1 MTAMTPDGW
10 ERCPLRFV
18 AKIGAGDP
26 APQGARYYT
35 DGIHPFVRT
44 QDVGRVGR
52 SAAFANPRDRV
63 NDDTIR
69 EKRLRLWPI
78 GTTLV
83 PKSGAS
89 TVLNHRVRLAEP
101 AYVASHLATVVP
113 RDGASDSFLYHV
125 LCRLDAGALVGNS
138 GYPSLNLGTLGSTP
152 LLVPPLA
159 EQRRIAAVL
168 DAIGE
173 VIEASVAVVEA
184 AERAYEA
191 LLAELLAR
199 GLPGRHAS
207 WREAP
212 SLGTLPACWR
222 VVRLGDVAEVDFSS
236 VDKKSVDGETP
247 VELCNYTDVFYRRR
261 IQRPMD
267 FMRATATVAE
277 CRKWGLRRGDVLFT
291 KDSETPD
298 EIGVPAYVV
307 QDMPG
312 VLCGYH
318 LGRARPHPRLVDGA
332 FLSAS
337 FRSWP
342 VARQFSRTANGVI
355 RFGLTL
361 ASTRAVLV
369 PLPPRN
375 EQQAITEA
383 LGRVEEAITTGR
395 RERDALRVLEASAR
409 EALLTGRVR
418 VFSRNRAGD

>member
-1 MTAMTPDGW
+1 MAMTPDGW
-10 ERCPLRFV
+10 ERHPLQFV

-26 APQGARYYT
+26 APQEACYYT

-63 NDDTIR
+63 NDSAIR

-138 GYPSLNLGTLGSTP
+138 GYPSLSLGDLGSTP

-173 VIEASVAVVEA
+173 MIEASVAVVEA
-184 AERAYEA
+184 TERAYEA
-191 LLAELLAR
+191 LLDELLTR
-199 GLPGRHAS
+199 GFPGRHAS
-207 WREAP
+207 QPSGWTVVELGEIASLRTQQIVPTDNDRRPYVALEHIETGGRLLGYSEARDAI
-212 SLGTLPACWR
+212 SHKTIFQAGDTLYGKLRPNLR
-222 VVRLGDVAEVDFSS
+222 KVSRVDFDGVCSTDILALFAKNTA
-236 VDKKSVDGETP
+236 VDDLFIPHLLRSDR
-247 VELCNYTDVFYRRR
+247 LHAHA
-261 IQRPMD
+261 
-267 FMRATATVAE
+267 MRGVSGTKMPRTS
-277 CRKWGLRRGDVLFT
+277 WG
-291 KDSETPD
+291 
-298 EIGVPAYVV
+298 
-307 QDMPG
+307 
-312 VLCGYH
+312 H
-318 LGRARPHPRLVDGA
+318 LQKYA
-332 FLSAS
+332 F
-337 FRSWP
+337 
-342 VARQFSRTANGVI
+342 
-355 RFGLTL
+355 
-361 ASTRAVLV
+361 
-369 PLPPRN
+369 PLPPLA
-375 EQQAITEA
+375 EQRAIATVLDAIREEIKAAVAVVEA
-383 LGRVEEAITTGR
+383 LQK
-395 RERDALRVLEASAR
+395 LEGAAR

-418 VFSRNRAGD
+418 VSSQSGAEG